1 MRTTLTLDDDV
12 AAAAKAL
19 TEATGKTLGKVVS
32 ELMRR
37 GLRSEQ
43 AGKRHKG
50 IPTFEVPSDAEIIPA
65 DRATRILAEESE

>member
-19 TEATGKTLGKVVS
+19 MEATGKTLGKVVS

-43 AGKRHKG
+43 AVRRHKG
-50 IPTFEVPSDAEIIPA
+50 IPTFDVPADAEIIPA
-65 DRATRILAEESE
+65 DRASRMLAEEPE